1 MKKLYRRLRSRR
13 GESLVESMVS
23 ILIFTLSS
31 VLFFTMVTSATRINQ
46 TVKESDEKLQA
57 QRLVM
62 EGASE
67 ADAQS
72 GTTETTGDV
81 TITINGVTSTY
92 QVKKVSATGEDNLYA
107 YYPEPTATPASQGG

>member
-1 MKKLYRRLRSRR
+1 MKKLYRRLRSCR

-67 ADAQS
+67 GDS
-72 GTTETTGDV
+72 TVTTKNDKV
-81 TITINGVTSTY
+81 TITIGADSKQYDVT
-92 QVKKVSATGEDNLYA
+92 VVSAADDSSLYA
-107 YYPEPTATPASQGG
+107 YYPVATPTP